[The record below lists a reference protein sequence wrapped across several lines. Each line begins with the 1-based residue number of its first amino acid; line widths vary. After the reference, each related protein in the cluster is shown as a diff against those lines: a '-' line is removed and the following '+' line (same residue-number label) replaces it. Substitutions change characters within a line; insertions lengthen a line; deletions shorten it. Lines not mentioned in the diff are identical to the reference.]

1 MSLPLTLAIIRDMA
15 ADDDPVAAECDE
27 SREVAEYLQAH
38 GQEVAHV

>member
-1 MSLPLTLAIIRDMA
+1 MSLPLTVAILQDMA
-15 ADDDPVAAECDE
+15 EALDPVAAECDE